1 MKKEDIKPVTDLF
14 MFSSSWLTKLD
25 FNTKF
30 KEISGGIVILIAPQ
44 LYSLSARQWIL
55 KKYITYGLQKKKNI
69 KPVKD
74 LLMCSS
80 LQ

>member
-1 MKKEDIKPVTDLF
+1 MKKEDIKPLTDLF

-74 LLMCSS
+74 LFMCSS